1 MPLDTNFNVDPYYDD
16 FDEAKN
22 FHKILFRPAVA
33 VQARELTQLQ
43 TILQNQ
49 IERFGDNIFIE
60 GTVIQGCSISTDSA
74 YDYIK
79 LPDLRV
85 DGQTTVPSDYEGL
98 RVVSATASNLQ
109 AIVVNSTTG
118 LESQNPDLHTI
129 YIKYLNTG
137 TSGQKAFAA
146 AEELTFYSNTNPSN
160 TTTLS
165 TSLTVKVAP
174 AQINAVNTNPTGTGY
189 AFTIG
194 EGIIFQKGFFI
205 KVESPIT
212 AIISKY
218 SGAPNNVSV
227 GFSTLEAIVTESTD
241 ASLLDNASG
250 YTNVNAP
257 GANRLKL
264 TPTLTVANS
273 NALPS
278 NNFLSIADF
287 NNGNLVKLKQTTEY
301 NVINKEMARREYETN
316 GDFVVNPFK
325 LNSDVNPANSST
337 FNTLISSGLAY
348 VNGYRVQL
356 ENSYKYEVRKGTDTI
371 SLTGQNISASYG
383 NYIAVKEVAG
393 YFTLGSTVNL
403 YDTVTSALTNRAY
416 ASISPVGTVIG
427 TATVLSFSYA
437 SGTVDTPDAQYYLYL
452 SNIQMNSGKSFSST
466 KAFAATGN
474 TGVADA
480 VLTYNAT
487 LASNVATLVDPNFS
501 KTAFYTGKSYV
512 KTLTPGAIVNTSFI
526 FRKNDI
532 VNVNS
537 NGVSLA
543 ITLTGNQQF
552 YYGTGTLTSLQEQA
566 VIVIP
571 NSNVIVTNA
580 TGTVAIANVT
590 PNVVGT
596 STTFLTSFQEN
607 DYIRIANS
615 TVNEI
620 KQIKSIVNNTL
631 LITTNSVTNA
641 YASGTLAKAYPKNI
655 PINFA
660 DRNSTIDLA
669 NTTSMTFTLRN
680 ATNAVETLEAAAAN
694 VNIYYDV
701 KSITTAAIQK
711 TVNQNRTVCIDTAL
725 FLPFTAN
732 ITCNT
737 ATNVI
742 STTNTAVSSYV
753 SPGYNLY
760 LSGTNANTAL
770 IGTVSSVNATAMV
783 LVANATSNCFTFV
796 PLGGT
801 ITSNTASA
809 IVTSTNT
816 TVNTY
821 ISAGY
826 QIYLASNSL
835 FLGTVSST
843 NTSAITLTA
852 NATANL
858 TANAAN
864 FSSATNRITLS
875 ANSSIGPNGP
885 WYLGL
890 PDAYKLRSVYKVP
903 SGTAFSNSSTYD
915 TTSSFTLQTNQTD
928 TSYGISQLIRNPG
941 SGSAPV
947 YNGDKLTA
955 VFDVFTIPGGTGV
968 GFFSINSY
976 PIDDANTANTLAIQ
990 TQNIPTYTTSTGQTI
1005 SLRDYVDFRAYVSN
1019 TITLAATANLATA
1032 SANAAVINPLVS
1044 NTFTSNGYITPDQS
1058 FGYDLDYYV
1067 GRIDK
1072 VHLSPAGLV
1081 NIIEGQAAEAPQ
1093 APPSPST
1100 GMTIGSIIVPPYP
1113 TLVASQVTPQTNG
1126 QPTVTTSVNQTRRYT
1141 MKDINGLNKRI
1152 SKLEYYSSLS
1162 LLEQKTKNLVI
1173 KNEAG
1178 LDRYKNG
1185 IFVDNF
1191 ETTFGSNLKDSEY
1204 FASFDPA
1211 ETSIIP
1217 RFDQFR
1223 IDLQYNT
1230 NENANTV
1237 LHSHAKTNDV
1247 VTLAYTE
1254 VAHITQNTA
1263 TRYRNCTEGYYNW
1276 TGTAFT
1282 VPLYD
1287 AFVDTRIPPQP
1298 VIDPPPAPVPARP
1311 EPVVYLVSPPPQP
1324 EVAPEA
1330 PPAPRPKGRE
1340 PGFTD
1345 GPPAPAAANTVVY
1358 VNSPQPVIDP
1368 PQAVVFPRP
1377 QWGNLVWF
1385 VEHDSAFY
1393 IPGDFSTGCQIYSSD
1408 LGYYNA
1414 CVPVSQPVIGGSNNV
1429 VTTTITNTETTEARI
1444 RRKLDTIASIGS
1456 ATIITTT
1463 ANTITTTVVSPPV
1476 IPGSIYVPTGNTDV
1490 VLPYVPPTAAANT
1503 ARPPAVEP
1511 QIFTIYVDSGA
1522 FGGTGGTTVYTGT
1535 INFDPVTGNGMDTTM
1550 TGIMGGDV
1558 SEAPDAYG
1566 GILYEYPIQMG
1577 GEGREPFYLARYEYE
1592 P

>member
-74 YDYIK
+74 YDYVK

-109 AIVVNSTTG
+109 AIVINSTTG

-137 TSGQKAFAA
+137 TGDEKAFVA
-146 AEELTFYSNTNPSN
+146 AEQLTFYSNTNPSN

-174 AQINAVNTNPTGTGY
+174 AQINAVNTNPIGTGY

-212 AIISKY
+212 AVVSKY
-218 SGAPNNVSV
+218 SSAPNNVSV

-278 NNFLSIADF
+278 NNFLSIADW

-337 FNTLISSGLAY
+337 FNTLVSSGLAY

-356 ENSYKYEVRKGTDTI
+356 ENSSKYEVRKGTDTI

-383 NYIAVKEVAG
+383 NYISVKEVAG
-393 YFTLGSTVNL
+393 YFTIGSTVNL

-416 ASISPVGTVIG
+416 ASISPAGTVIG

-487 LASNVATLVDPNFS
+487 LASNVATLIDPNFS

-512 KTLTPGAIVNTSFI
+512 KTLAPGAIVNTSFI

-543 ITLTGNQQF
+543 VTLTGNQQF

-596 STTFLTSFQEN
+596 TTTFLTSFQEN

-669 NTTSMTFTLRN
+669 NTTSMTFTLRS
-680 ATNAVETLEAAAAN
+680 ATNTVETLEAAAAN

-701 KSITTAAIQK
+701 KSVTTAAIQK

-725 FLPFTAN
+725 FLPFAAN

-770 IGTVSSVNATAMV
+770 IGTVASVINSTAVM
-783 LVANATSNCFTFV
+783 LTANATSNCFTFV

-809 IVTSTNT
+809 IVTSTNSA
-816 TVNTY
+816 VNTY

-864 FSSATNRITLS
+864 FSSATNQITLS

-915 TTSSFTLQTNQTD
+915 TTSSFALQTNQTD
-928 TSYGISQLIRNPG
+928 TSYGTSQLIRNPG

-1019 TITLAATANLATA
+1019 TTTLAATANLATA

-1126 QPTVTTSVNQTRRYT
+1126 QPTVTTSVNQISRRYT

-1211 ETSIIP
+1211 ESSIIP
-1217 RFDQFR
+1217 RFNQFR

-1237 LHSHAKTNDV
+1237 LHSHTKTNDV

-1287 AFVDTRIPPQP
+1287 TFVDTRIPPQP
-1298 VIDPPPAPVPARP
+1298 PTDPSPAPVPARP
-1311 EPVVYLVSPPPQP
+1311 EPVTYPVSPPPQP
-1324 EVAPEA
+1324 EVAPA
-1330 PPAPRPKGRE
+1330 VPV
-1340 PGFTD
+1340 T
-1345 GPPAPAAANTVVY
+1345 Y
-1358 VNSPQPVIDP
+1358 VNSSQPAIDP

-1377 QWGNLVWF
+1377 QWGDQVWF
-1385 VEHDSAFY
+1385 VEYDGAIHL
-1393 IPGDFSTGCQIYSSD
+1393 PGDFSTGCQVYNSAK
-1408 LGYYNA
+1408 GYYNA
-1414 CVPVSQPVIGGSNNV
+1414 CDALPPELVSILVGSNNF
-1429 VTTTITNTETTEARI
+1429 TGTGDTLITFAPI
-1444 RRKLDTIASIGS
+1444 
-1456 ATIITTT
+1456 
-1463 ANTITTTVVSPPV
+1463 V
-1476 IPGSIYVPTGNTDV
+1476 PGSIYVKTGNNDV
-1490 VLPYVPPTAAANT
+1490 ILGLAASLALDT
-1503 ARPPAVEP
+1503 PKPSTTES
-1511 QIFTIYVDSGA
+1511 QLI
-1522 FGGTGGTTVYTGT
+1522 GTGPYDDDNGLTGAERVAD
-1535 INFDPVTGNGMDTTM
+1535 I
-1550 TGIMGGDV
+1550 V
-1558 SEAPDAYG
+1558 SRVAQLRARFEF
-1566 GILYEYPIQMG
+1566 
-1577 GEGREPFYLARYEYE
+1577 EP
-1592 P
+1592 

>member
-74 YDYIK
+74 YDYVK

-109 AIVVNSTTG
+109 AIVINSTTG

-137 TSGQKAFAA
+137 TGDEKAFAA
-146 AEELTFYSNTNPSN
+146 AEQLTFYSNTNPSN

-174 AQINAVNTNPTGTGY
+174 AQINAVNTNPIGTGY

-212 AIISKY
+212 SIISKY
-218 SGAPNNVSV
+218 SSAPNNLSV

-278 NNFLSIADF
+278 NNFLSIADW

-337 FNTLISSGLAY
+337 FNTLVSSGLAY
-348 VNGYRVQL
+348 LNGYRVQL
-356 ENSYKYEVRKGTDTI
+356 ENSSKYEVRKGIDTI
-371 SLTGQNISASYG
+371 SLTSQNISASYG

-393 YFTLGSTVNL
+393 YFTIGSTVNL

-480 VLTYNAT
+480 VLTYNTT

-543 ITLTGNQQF
+543 VTLTGNQQF

-590 PNVVGT
+590 TNVIGT
-596 STTFLTSFQEN
+596 TTTFLTSFQEN

-669 NTTSMTFTLRN
+669 NTTSMTFTLRS
-680 ATNAVETLEAAAAN
+680 ATNTVETLEAAAAN

-701 KSITTAAIQK
+701 KSVTTAAIQK

-725 FLPFTAN
+725 FLPFAAN

-809 IVTSTNT
+809 IVTSTNSA
-816 TVNTY
+816 VNTY

-864 FSSATNRITLS
+864 FSSATNQITLS

-915 TTSSFTLQTNQTD
+915 TTSSFALQTNQTD
-928 TSYGISQLIRNPG
+928 TSYGTSQLIRNPG

-1019 TITLAATANLATA
+1019 TTTLAATANLATA

-1093 APPSPST
+1093 TPPSPST

-1126 QPTVTTSVNQTRRYT
+1126 QPTVTTSVNQISRRYT

-1237 LHSHAKTNDV
+1237 LHSHTKTNDV

-1263 TRYRNCTEGYYNW
+1263 TRYRNCTEGQYNW

-1287 AFVDTRIPPQP
+1287 TFVDTRIPPQP
-1298 VIDPPPAPVPARP
+1298 AIDPPPAPVPARP
-1311 EPVVYLVSPPPQP
+1311 EPVTYPVSPPPQP
-1324 EVAPEA
+1324 EVAPA
-1330 PPAPRPKGRE
+1330 VPV
-1340 PGFTD
+1340 T
-1345 GPPAPAAANTVVY
+1345 Y
-1358 VNSPQPVIDP
+1358 VNSSQPAIDP

-1377 QWGNLVWF
+1377 QFGNQVWF
-1385 VEHDSAFY
+1385 VEYDSAVY
-1393 IPGDFSTGCQIYSSD
+1393 IPGDFSTGCQIYNSD

-1414 CVPVSQPVIGGSNNV
+1414 CEPGSQPVIGGSNNF
-1429 VTTTITNTETTEARI
+1429 TTTIVPNMETRI
-1444 RRKLDTIASIGS
+1444 QRTLDKIASIGR
-1456 ATIITTT
+1456 ATIINTT
-1463 ANTITTTVVSPPV
+1463 ANTITTTVVSPPAV
-1476 IPGSIYVPTGNTDV
+1476 SGSIYVPTGNTDV
-1490 VLPYVPPTAAANT
+1490 VLPAVAGPAAANT
-1503 ARPPAVEP
+1503 ARPPAVES
-1511 QIFTIYVDSGA
+1511 QLI
-1522 FGGTGGTTVYTGT
+1522 GTGPY
-1535 INFDPVTGNGMDTTM
+1535 DDDNGLTLAEKVAD
-1550 TGIMGGDV
+1550 IV
-1558 SEAPDAYG
+1558 SRVAQLRARFEF
-1566 GILYEYPIQMG
+1566 
-1577 GEGREPFYLARYEYE
+1577 EP
-1592 P
+1592 

>member
-74 YDYIK
+74 YDYVK

-109 AIVVNSTTG
+109 AIVINSTTG

-137 TSGQKAFAA
+137 TGDEKAFAA

-174 AQINAVNTNPTGTGY
+174 AQINAVNTNPIGTGY

-212 AIISKY
+212 AVISKY
-218 SGAPNNVSV
+218 SSAPNNVSV

-278 NNFLSIADF
+278 NNFLSIADW

-337 FNTLISSGLAY
+337 FNTLVSSGLAY

-356 ENSYKYEVRKGTDTI
+356 ENSSKYEVRKGTDTI

-393 YFTLGSTVNL
+393 YFTIGSTVNL

-452 SNIQMNSGKSFSST
+452 SNIQMNSGKAFSST

-480 VLTYNAT
+480 VLTYNTT

-543 ITLTGNQQF
+543 VTLTGNQQF

-596 STTFLTSFQEN
+596 TTTFLTSFQEN

-615 TVNEI
+615 SVNEI

-669 NTTSMTFTLRN
+669 NTTSMTFTLRS

-701 KSITTAAIQK
+701 KSVTTAAIQK

-725 FLPFTAN
+725 FLPFAAN

-742 STTNTAVSSYV
+742 GVNTSIVVSSYV

-809 IVTSTNT
+809 IVTSTNSA
-816 TVNTY
+816 VNTY

-826 QIYLASNSL
+826 KIYLASNSL

-864 FSSATNRITLS
+864 FSSATNQITLS

-915 TTSSFTLQTNQTD
+915 TTSSFAIQTNQTD

-1019 TITLAATANLATA
+1019 TTTLAATANLATA

-1211 ETSIIP
+1211 ESSIIP

-1298 VIDPPPAPVPARP
+1298 VINPPPAPVPARP
-1311 EPVVYLVSPPPQP
+1311 EPVTYPVSQPPQP
-1324 EVAPEA
+1324 EVAPA
-1330 PPAPRPKGRE
+1330 VPVTYGNSSQPA
-1340 PGFTD
+1340 
-1345 GPPAPAAANTVVY
+1345 
-1358 VNSPQPVIDP
+1358 IDP

-1377 QWGNLVWF
+1377 QAGNCVWF
-1385 VEHDSAFY
+1385 VEYDSAVY
-1393 IPGDFSTGCQIYSSD
+1393 IPGDFSSGCQVYNSD

-1414 CVPVSQPVIGGSNNV
+1414 CEPVATTIGPALELSNN
-1429 VTTTITNTETTEARI
+1429 A
-1444 RRKLDTIASIGS
+1444 
-1456 ATIITTT
+1456 
-1463 ANTITTTVVSPPV
+1463 TITTVTNPTTGITSNTIVVSTPAV
-1476 IPGSIYVPTGNTDV
+1476 SGSIYVPTGNTDV
-1490 VLPYVPPTAAANT
+1490 VLPAVPGPAAAT
-1503 ARPPAVEP
+1503 TPSPPAVEP
-1511 QIFTIYVDSGA
+1511 QNFTFTVGGLDIMGTS
-1522 FGGTGGTTVYTGT
+1522 GGTAQYTGT
-1535 INFDPVTGNGMDTTM
+1535 INWDGI
-1550 TGIMGGDV
+1550 TGIDTGITGIIGGDI
-1558 SEAPDAYG
+1558 SDAPDAYG
-1566 GILYEYPIQMG
+1566 GILFDYPIQMQGAG
-1577 GEGREPFYLARYEYE
+1577 GSNYWAATRYEAE
-1592 P
+1592 E

>member
-74 YDYIK
+74 YDYVK

-109 AIVVNSTTG
+109 AIVINSTTG

-137 TSGQKAFAA
+137 TGDEKAFAA

-174 AQINAVNTNPTGTGY
+174 AQINAVNTNPIGTGY

-212 AIISKY
+212 SVISKY
-218 SGAPNNVSV
+218 SSAPNNLSV
-227 GFSTLEAIVTESTD
+227 GFSTLETIVTESTD

-337 FNTLISSGLAY
+337 FNTLVSSGLAY

-356 ENSYKYEVRKGTDTI
+356 ENSSKYEVRKGIDTI

-393 YFTLGSTVNL
+393 YFTIGSTVNL

-437 SGTVDTPDAQYYLYL
+437 SGIVDTPDAQYYLYL
-452 SNIQMNSGKSFSST
+452 SNIQMNSGKAFSST

-480 VLTYNAT
+480 VLTYNTA
-487 LASNVATLVDPNFS
+487 LASNVATLIDPNFS

-526 FRKNDI
+526 FRKND
-532 VNVNS
+532 VVSVNS
-537 NGVSLA
+537 NGVSSA
-543 ITLTGNQQF
+543 VTLTGNQQF

-580 TGTVAIANVT
+580 TGTVAIANTT

-669 NTTSMTFTLRN
+669 SANSMTFTLRS
-680 ATNAVETLEAAAAN
+680 ATNTVETLEAGAAN

-701 KSITTAAIQK
+701 KSVTTAAIQK

-725 FLPFTAN
+725 FLPFAAN

-737 ATNVI
+737 VNTI
-742 STTNTAVSSYV
+742 ITTTNTAVSSYV
-753 SPGYNLY
+753 SPGYNIY

-770 IGTVSSVNATAMV
+770 LGTVASVNSTAMV
-783 LVANATSNCFTFV
+783 LTANATSNCFTFV

-809 IVTSTNT
+809 IITSTNT
-816 TVNTY
+816 TVNTYISAGYEIYLTSNSLFLGTVSSTNTTTITLIANATANLTANAISYSSTIVNTY

-864 FSSATNRITLS
+864 FSSATNQITLS

-915 TTSSFTLQTNQTD
+915 TTSSFAIQTNQTD
-928 TSYGISQLIRNPG
+928 TSYGTSQLIRNPG

-990 TQNIPTYTTSTGQTI
+990 TQNIPTYTTSTGHII

-1019 TITLAATANLATA
+1019 TTTLAATANLTTA
-1032 SANAAVINPLVS
+1032 SADAAVINPLVS

-1081 NIIEGQAAEAPQ
+1081 NIIEGQAAEAPLP
-1093 APPSPST
+1093 PPSPST

-1126 QPTVTTSVNQTRRYT
+1126 QPTVITSVNQTRRYT
-1141 MKDINGLNKRI
+1141 MKDINGLNNRI

-1211 ETSIIP
+1211 ESSIIP

-1254 VAHITQNTA
+1254 VAHITHNTA
-1263 TRYRNCTEGYYNW
+1263 TRYRNCTEGQYNW

-1287 AFVDTRIPPQP
+1287 TFVDTRIPPQP
-1298 VIDPPPAPVPARP
+1298 AIDPPPAPVPARP
-1311 EPVVYLVSPPPQP
+1311 EPVTYPVSPPP
-1324 EVAPEA
+1324 
-1330 PPAPRPKGRE
+1330 
-1340 PGFTD
+1340 
-1345 GPPAPAAANTVVY
+1345 GPVVY
-1358 VNSPQPVIDP
+1358 VNSPQPVVEP
-1368 PQAVVFPRP
+1368 PQLIIFPRP
-1377 QWGNLVWF
+1377 QSGSMVWF
-1385 VEHDSAFY
+1385 VEYDSAVFL
-1393 IPGDFSTGCQIYSSD
+1393 PGDFSTGCQVYNSAQ
-1408 LGYYNA
+1408 GYYNA
-1414 CVPVSQPVIGGSNNV
+1414 CDALPTELAAMIGGSNNF
-1429 VTTTITNTETTEARI
+1429 TGTGDTLITFAPI
-1444 RRKLDTIASIGS
+1444 
-1456 ATIITTT
+1456 
-1463 ANTITTTVVSPPV
+1463 V
-1476 IPGSIYVPTGNTDV
+1476 PGSIYVKTGNTDV
-1490 VLPYVPPTAAANT
+1490 ILGLAPSIARDTPKPSTTEIQMIANARYGGDVEAATADFADAYNGILPTIMNYPTAADRIAGKLT
-1503 ARPPAVEP
+1503 
-1511 QIFTIYVDSGA
+1511 
-1522 FGGTGGTTVYTGT
+1522 
-1535 INFDPVTGNGMDTTM
+1535 
-1550 TGIMGGDV
+1550 
-1558 SEAPDAYG
+1558 
-1566 GILYEYPIQMG
+1566 
-1577 GEGREPFYLARYEYE
+1577 RYIG

>member
-74 YDYIK
+74 YDYVK

-109 AIVVNSTTG
+109 AIVINSTTG

-137 TSGQKAFAA
+137 TGDEKAFAA

-174 AQINAVNTNPTGTGY
+174 AQINAVNTNPIGTGY

-212 AIISKY
+212 SIISKY
-218 SGAPNNVSV
+218 SSAPNNLSV

-278 NNFLSIADF
+278 NNFLSIADW

-337 FNTLISSGLAY
+337 FNTLVSSGLAY

-356 ENSYKYEVRKGTDTI
+356 ENSSKYEVRKGTDTI

-393 YFTLGSTVNL
+393 YFTIGSTVNL

-452 SNIQMNSGKSFSST
+452 SNIQMNSGKAFSST

-480 VLTYNAT
+480 VLTYNTT

-543 ITLTGNQQF
+543 VTLTGNQQF

-596 STTFLTSFQEN
+596 TTTFLTSFQEN

-615 TVNEI
+615 SVNEI

-641 YASGTLAKAYPKNI
+641 YASSTLAKAYPKNI

-669 NTTSMTFTLRN
+669 NTTSMTFTLRS

-701 KSITTAAIQK
+701 KSVTTAAIQK

-725 FLPFTAN
+725 FLPFAAN

-742 STTNTAVSSYV
+742 GVNTSIVVSSYV

-809 IVTSTNT
+809 IVTSTNSA
-816 TVNTY
+816 VNTY

-864 FSSATNRITLS
+864 FSSATNQITLS

-915 TTSSFTLQTNQTD
+915 TTSSFAIQTNQTD

-1298 VIDPPPAPVPARP
+1298 VINPPPAPVPARP
-1311 EPVVYLVSPPPQP
+1311 EPVSAGVVYINGPGPDNGISRAEISPP
-1324 EVAPEA
+1324 AI
-1330 PPAPRPKGRE
+1330 
-1340 PGFTD
+1340 T
-1345 GPPAPAAANTVVY
+1345 
-1358 VNSPQPVIDP
+1358 
-1368 PQAVVFPRP
+1368 FPRP
-1377 QWGNLVWF
+1377 QSGREVWF
-1385 VEHDSAFY
+1385 TEHDTAVI
-1393 IPGDFSTGCQIYSSD
+1393 IPGDFSSGCQVYNSD

-1414 CVPVSQPVIGGSNNV
+1414 CEPVSQPVIGGSNNF
-1429 VTTTITNTETTEARI
+1429 TNTTITNTSNTIQSA
-1444 RRKLDTIASIGS
+1444 LDTIASIGS
-1456 ATIITTT
+1456 ATIIITTP
-1463 ANTITTTVVSPPV
+1463 NTITTTVVSPPAV
-1476 IPGSIYVPTGNTDV
+1476 PASIYVPTGNTDV
-1490 VLPYVPPTAAANT
+1490 VLPAVPAPAAAT
-1503 ARPPAVEP
+1503 TPPPPAVEP
-1511 QIFTIYVDSGA
+1511 QIFTFTVGGFDIMGTSGGSA
-1522 FGGTGGTTVYTGT
+1522 QYTGT
-1535 INFDPVTGNGMDTTM
+1535 INWDGITGIDTGVTG
-1550 TGIMGGDV
+1550 IIGGDI
-1558 SEAPDAYG
+1558 SDAPDAYG
-1566 GILYEYPIQMG
+1566 GILFDYPSQMSG
-1577 GEGREPFYLARYEYE
+1577 GGSNYWAATRYEAE
-1592 P
+1592 E

>member
-1 MPLDTNFNVDPYYDD
+1 MPLNTNFNVDPYYDD

-49 IERFGDNIFIE
+49 IERFGDNIFVE
-60 GTVIQGCSISTDSA
+60 GTIIQGCSISTDSA
-74 YDYIK
+74 YDYVK

-98 RVVSATASNLQ
+98 RIVSATTSNLQ
-109 AIVVNSTTG
+109 AIVINSTTG

-137 TSGQKAFAA
+137 TGGEKAFAA
-146 AEELTFYSNTNPSN
+146 EEQLTFYSNTNPSN

-174 AQINAVNTNPTGTGY
+174 AQINSVNTNPIGTGY

-212 AIISKY
+212 AVISKY
-218 SGAPNNVSV
+218 SSAPNNVSV
-227 GFSTLEAIVTESTD
+227 GFSTLESIVTESTD

-278 NNFLSIADF
+278 NNFLSIADW

-316 GDFVVNPFK
+316 GNFVVNPFK
-325 LNSDVNPANSST
+325 LNSDINPANSSI
-337 FNTLISSGLAY
+337 FNTLVSSGLAY

-356 ENSYKYEVRKGTDTI
+356 ENSSKYEVRKGTDTI

-393 YFTLGSTVNL
+393 YFTIGSTVNL

-416 ASISPVGTVIG
+416 NSISPVGTVIG

-437 SGTVDTPDAQYYLYL
+437 SGTVNTPDAQYYLYL
-452 SNIQMNSGKSFSST
+452 SNIQMNSGKSFSSA

-487 LASNVATLVDPNFS
+487 LDSNVAMLVDPNFS

-512 KTLTPGAIVNTSFI
+512 KTLAPGATVNTSFI
-526 FRKNDI
+526 FRKNAL

-543 ITLTGNQQF
+543 VTLTGNQQF

-580 TGTVAIANVT
+580 TGTIAIANVT

-615 TVNEI
+615 TTNEI

-669 NTTSMTFTLRN
+669 NTTSMTFTLRSV
-680 ATNAVETLEAAAAN
+680 TNAVETLEAAAAN

-701 KSITTAAIQK
+701 KSVTTAAIQK

-809 IVTSTNT
+809 IITSTNSA
-816 TVNTY
+816 VNTY

-843 NTSAITLTA
+843 NTTTITLTA

-858 TANAAN
+858 TANTIN
-864 FSSATNRITLS
+864 FSSATNQITMS

-890 PDAYKLRSVYKVP
+890 PDVYKLRSVYKVP

-915 TTSSFTLQTNQTD
+915 ATSSFAIQTNQTD
-928 TSYGISQLIRNPG
+928 TSYGISQLIRKPG
-941 SGSAPV
+941 AGSIPV

-955 VFDVFTIPGGTGV
+955 VFDVFTIPSGTGV

-990 TQNIPTYTTSTGQTI
+990 TQNIPSYTTSTGQSI
-1005 SLRDYVDFRAYVSN
+1005 NLRDYIDFRAYVSN
-1019 TITLAATANLATA
+1019 TTTLAATANLATA

-1072 VHLSPAGLV
+1072 VHLSPTGLV
-1081 NIIEGQAAEAPQ
+1081 NIIEGHASEAPQ

-1100 GMTIGSIIVPPYP
+1100 GMDIGSIIVPPYP

-1126 QPTVTTSVNQTRRYT
+1126 QPTVITSVNQTRRYT
-1141 MKDINGLNKRI
+1141 MKDINSLNKRI

-1173 KNEAG
+1173 KNSVG
-1178 LDRYKNG
+1178 QDRFKNG

-1204 FASFDPA
+1204 FASFNPA
-1211 ETSIIP
+1211 ESSIIP

-1237 LHSHAKTNDV
+1237 LHSHTKTNDV
-1247 VTLAYTE
+1247 VTLAYAE
-1254 VAHITQNTA
+1254 VPYLTQNTA

-1287 AFVDTRIPPQP
+1287 TFADTRIPPQP
-1298 VIDPPPAPVPARP
+1298 TISPPQPSVPARP
-1311 EPVVYLVSPPPQP
+1311 EPQNAGGQAYI
-1324 EVAPEA
+1324 A
-1330 PPAPRPKGRE
+1330 PPAI
-1340 PGFTD
+1340 T
-1345 GPPAPAAANTVVY
+1345 
-1358 VNSPQPVIDP
+1358 
-1368 PQAVVFPRP
+1368 FPRA
-1377 QWGNLVWF
+1377 QLGNWVWF
-1385 VEHDSAFY
+1385 AEYDSAVY
-1393 IPGDFSTGCQIYSSD
+1393 ISGDFSTGCQIYNSQ

-1414 CVPVSQPVIGGSNNV
+1414 CDPITTITGPVIGGSNTGISTPGNNV
-1429 VTTTITNTETTEARI
+1429 IY
-1444 RRKLDTIASIGS
+1444 
-1456 ATIITTT
+1456 
-1463 ANTITTTVVSPPV
+1463 SP
-1476 IPGSIYVPTGNTDV
+1476 SGNTDPIIPPM
-1490 VLPYVPPTAAANT
+1490 VLTSAANT
-1503 ARPPAVEP
+1503 ARPPPVET
-1511 QIFTIYVDSGA
+1511 QIFTVNIGDFNNMS
-1522 FGGTGGTTVYTGT
+1522 TGNFSVYTSPN
-1535 INFDPVTGNGMDTTM
+1535 IDISVTG
-1550 TGIMGGDV
+1550 IIGGDI

-1566 GILYEYPIQMG
+1566 STLYEYPINTG
-1577 GEGREPFYLARYEYE
+1577 GGGPGGSDAQLGGIVNYS
-1592 P
+1592 

>member
-74 YDYIK
+74 YDYVK

-109 AIVVNSTTG
+109 AIVINSTTG

-137 TSGQKAFAA
+137 TGDEKAFAA
-146 AEELTFYSNTNPSN
+146 AEQLTFYSNTNPSN

-174 AQINAVNTNPTGTGY
+174 AQINAVNTNPIGTGY

-212 AIISKY
+212 SIISKY
-218 SGAPNNVSV
+218 SSAPNNVSV
-227 GFSTLEAIVTESTD
+227 GFSTLETIVTESTD

-278 NNFLSIADF
+278 NNFLSIADW

-337 FNTLISSGLAY
+337 FNTLVSSGLAY
-348 VNGYRVQL
+348 LNGYRVQL
-356 ENSYKYEVRKGTDTI
+356 ENSSKYEVRKGIDTI
-371 SLTGQNISASYG
+371 SLTSQNISASYG

-393 YFTLGSTVNL
+393 YFTIGSTVNL

-452 SNIQMNSGKSFSST
+452 SNIQMNSGKAFSST

-480 VLTYNAT
+480 VLTYNTT

-526 FRKNDI
+526 FRKNAI

-543 ITLTGNQQF
+543 VTLTGNQQF

-590 PNVVGT
+590 TNVIGT
-596 STTFLTSFQEN
+596 TTTFLTSFQEN

-669 NTTSMTFTLRN
+669 NTTSMTFTLRS
-680 ATNAVETLEAAAAN
+680 ATNTVETLEAAAAN

-701 KSITTAAIQK
+701 KSVTTAAIQK

-725 FLPFTAN
+725 FLPFAAN

-770 IGTVSSVNATAMV
+770 LGTVASVINSTAVM
-783 LVANATSNCFTFV
+783 LTANATSNCFTFV

-809 IVTSTNT
+809 IVTSTNSA
-816 TVNTY
+816 VNTY

-864 FSSATNRITLS
+864 FSSATNQITLS

-915 TTSSFTLQTNQTD
+915 TTSSFALQTNQTD
-928 TSYGISQLIRNPG
+928 TSYGTSQLIRNPG

-1093 APPSPST
+1093 TPPSPST

-1126 QPTVTTSVNQTRRYT
+1126 QPTVTTSVNQISRRYT

-1237 LHSHAKTNDV
+1237 LHSHTKTNDV

-1298 VIDPPPAPVPARP
+1298 AIDPPPAPVPARP
-1311 EPVVYLVSPPPQP
+1311 EPVTYPVSPPPQP
-1324 EVAPEA
+1324 EVAPA
-1330 PPAPRPKGRE
+1330 VPV
-1340 PGFTD
+1340 T
-1345 GPPAPAAANTVVY
+1345 Y
-1358 VNSPQPVIDP
+1358 VNSSQPAIDP

-1377 QWGNLVWF
+1377 QFGNQVWF
-1385 VEHDSAFY
+1385 VEYDSAVY
-1393 IPGDFSTGCQIYSSD
+1393 IPGDFSTGCQIYNSD

-1414 CVPVSQPVIGGSNNV
+1414 CEPGSQPVIGGSNNF
-1429 VTTTITNTETTEARI
+1429 TTTIVPNMETRI
-1444 RRKLDTIASIGS
+1444 QRTLDKIASIGR
-1456 ATIITTT
+1456 ATIINTT
-1463 ANTITTTVVSPPV
+1463 ANTITTTVVSPPAV
-1476 IPGSIYVPTGNTDV
+1476 SGSIYVPTGNTDV
-1490 VLPYVPPTAAANT
+1490 VLPAVAGPAAAT
-1503 ARPPAVEP
+1503 TPSPPAVES
-1511 QIFTIYVDSGA
+1511 QLI
-1522 FGGTGGTTVYTGT
+1522 GTGPY
-1535 INFDPVTGNGMDTTM
+1535 DDDNGLTLAEKVAD
-1550 TGIMGGDV
+1550 IV
-1558 SEAPDAYG
+1558 SRVAQLRARFEF
-1566 GILYEYPIQMG
+1566 
-1577 GEGREPFYLARYEYE
+1577 EP
-1592 P
+1592 

>member
-22 FHKILFRPAVA
+22 FHRILFRPAVA

-49 IERFGDNIFIE
+49 IERFGDNIFVE
-60 GTVIQGCSISTDSA
+60 GTVIQGCSISTDSS
-74 YDYIK
+74 YNYIK

-85 DGQTTVPSDYEGL
+85 DGQTTVPSDYVGL
-98 RVVSATASNLQ
+98 RAVSATTSNLQ
-109 AIVVNSTTG
+109 AIVVNSVTG
-118 LESQNPDLHTI
+118 LESQNPNLHTI
-129 YIKYLNTG
+129 YLKYLNTG
-137 TSGQKAFAA
+137 TSGQKTFAA
-146 AEELTFYSNTNPSN
+146 DEQLVFYSNTNPSN

-174 AQINAVNTNPTGTGY
+174 TQINAVNINPVGTGY
-189 AFTIG
+189 SFTVG

-205 KVESPIT
+205 KVQSPIT

-218 SGAPNNVSV
+218 SSAPNNLSV
-227 GFSTLEAIVTESTD
+227 GFTTLEAVVTEYTD
-241 ASLLDNASG
+241 SSLLDNASG

-278 NNFLSIADF
+278 NNFLSIADW
-287 NNGNLVKLKQTTEY
+287 NNGNLVRLNQATQY
-301 NVINKEMARREYETN
+301 NVINKEMARREYETS
-316 GDFVVNPFK
+316 GDFVVNQFN
-325 LNSDVNPANSST
+325 LNSDFNPANSST
-337 FNTLISSGLAY
+337 FNALVSSGLAY
-348 VNGYRVQL
+348 VNGYRVSL
-356 ENSYKYEVRKGTDTI
+356 ENSSKYEVRKGTDTI

-383 NYIAVKEVAG
+383 NYIVVKEVAG
-393 YFTLGSTVNL
+393 YFTIGSTVTL
-403 YDTVTSALTNRAY
+403 YDAVTSALSNRTY
-416 ASISPVGTVIG
+416 ASISPLGNAIG

-437 SGTVDTPDAQYYLYL
+437 DGTVDTPAAEYYLYL
-452 SNIQMNSGKSFSST
+452 TNIQMNSGKSFSST
-466 KAFAATGN
+466 RAFAATGN

-480 VLTYNAT
+480 ILTYSTT
-487 LASNVATLVDPNFS
+487 LSSNVAALIDPNFS
-501 KTAFYTGKSYV
+501 KTTFYTGKSYV
-512 KTLTPGAIVNTSFI
+512 KTLTPGATVNTSFV
-526 FRKNDI
+526 FRKNGL

-543 ITLTGNQQF
+543 VTLSGNQQF

-571 NSNVIVTNA
+571 SSNVIVTNA
-580 TGTVAIANVT
+580 TGTIAIANVS
-590 PNVVGT
+590 PNVTGT

-615 TVNEI
+615 TVTEI

-669 NTTSMTFTLRN
+669 NTTSMTFTLRSAAN
-680 ATNAVETLEAAAAN
+680 TVETLESAAAN

-701 KSITTAAIQK
+701 KSVTTAAIQK

-732 ITCNT
+732 VTCNT

-742 STTNTAVSSYV
+742 TTTNTAVSSYV
-753 SPGYNLY
+753 SPGYNIY

-770 IGTVSSVNATAMV
+770 LGTVASVNSTAMV
-783 LVANATSNCFTFV
+783 LTANATSNCFTFV
-796 PLGGT
+796 SLGGT

-816 TVNTY
+816 AVNTY

-843 NTSAITLTA
+843 NATTITLTA

-858 TANAAN
+858 TTNTAN
-864 FSSATNRITLS
+864 FSSAINQITLS
-875 ANSSIGPNGP
+875 ANGSVGQNGP

-890 PDAYKLRSVYKVP
+890 PDVYKLRSVYRVP
-903 SGTAFSNSSTYD
+903 SGNAFSNSSTND
-915 TTSSFTLQTNQTD
+915 ITSSFALQTNQTD
-928 TSYGISQLIRNPG
+928 TTYGISQLIRNPG
-941 SGSAPV
+941 SGSIQLF
-947 YNGDKLTA
+947 NGDKLTV
-955 VFDVFTIPGGTGV
+955 VFDVFTIPGGSGV
-968 GFFSINSY
+968 GFFSVDSY
-976 PIDDANTANTLAIQ
+976 PIDDANTANTAAIQ
-990 TQNIPTYTTSTGQTI
+990 TQNIPTYTTSTGQVI
-1005 SLRDYVDFRAYVSN
+1005 PLRDSIDFRAYVSN
-1019 TITLAATANLATA
+1019 TISLAATANLATA

-1058 FGYDLDYYV
+1058 FGYDMDYYV

-1072 VHLSPAGLV
+1072 VHLSPAGTV
-1081 NIIEGQAAEAPQ
+1081 DIIEGHASESPQ
-1093 APPSPST
+1093 APTSPST
-1100 GMTIGSIIVPPYP
+1100 GMTIGSIAVPPYP

-1173 KNEAG
+1173 KNDTTG
-1178 LDRYKNG
+1178 QDRFKNG

-1191 ETTFGSNLKDSEY
+1191 ESTFGSNLKDPEY
-1204 FASFDPA
+1204 FTSFDSA
-1211 ETSIIP
+1211 ESSIIP

-1230 NENANTV
+1230 DENANTV
-1237 LHSHAKTNDV
+1237 VHSHTKTNDV
-1247 VTLAYTE
+1247 VTLAYTG
-1254 VAHITQNTA
+1254 VPYLTQNTA

-1287 AFVDTRIPPQP
+1287 VFVDTRIPPQP
-1298 VIDPPPAPVPARP
+1298 AGAPASSAGAPSQPPVPPPSQPPVP
-1311 EPVVYLVSPPPQP
+1311 PPP
-1324 EVAPEA
+1324 V
-1330 PPAPRPKGRE
+1330 K
-1340 PGFTD
+1340 TSD
-1345 GPPAPAAANTVVY
+1345 NTTPSV
-1358 VNSPQPVIDP
+1358 PPVIVIAP
-1368 PQAVVFPRP
+1368 SAPTFPRP
-1377 QWGNLVWF
+1377 QSGNFVWISELNIAVTTPGDFVNGNLVYNS
-1385 VEHDSAFY
+1385 E
-1393 IPGDFSTGCQIYSSD
+1393 
-1408 LGYYNA
+1408 LGYYE
-1414 CVPVSQPVIGGSNNV
+1414 VPGNYFGY
-1429 VTTTITNTETTEARI
+1429 T
-1444 RRKLDTIASIGS
+1444 SI
-1456 ATIITTT
+1456 
-1463 ANTITTTVVSPPV
+1463 VVSRNGDEQNVIYKLQDQYNLYITDPV
-1476 IPGSIYVPTGNTDV
+1476 IPPM
-1490 VLPYVPPTAAANT
+1490 
-1503 ARPPAVEP
+1503 
-1511 QIFTIYVDSGA
+1511 
-1522 FGGTGGTTVYTGT
+1522 
-1535 INFDPVTGNGMDTTM
+1535 PVTIDLPPPPPVEVTIIIDTNVDTNI
-1550 TGIMGGDV
+1550 TNVDTNNNTFNIND
-1558 SEAPDAYG
+1558 SQQWYDNYN
-1566 GILYEYPIQMG
+1566 YD
-1577 GEGREPFYLARYEYE
+1577 
-1592 P
+1592 

>member
-22 FHKILFRPAVA
+22 FHRILFRPAVA

-49 IERFGDNIFIE
+49 IERFGDNIFVE
-60 GTVIQGCSISTDSA
+60 GTVIQGCSISTDSS
-74 YDYIK
+74 YNYIK

-85 DGQTTVPSDYEGL
+85 DGQTTVPSDYVGL
-98 RVVSATASNLQ
+98 RAVSATTSNLQ
-109 AIVVNSTTG
+109 AIVVNSVTG
-118 LESQNPDLHTI
+118 LESQNPNLHTI
-129 YIKYLNTG
+129 YLKYLNTG
-137 TSGQKAFAA
+137 TSGQKTFAA
-146 AEELTFYSNTNPSN
+146 DEQLVFYSNTNPSN

-174 AQINAVNTNPTGTGY
+174 TQINAVNINPVGTGY
-189 AFTIG
+189 SFTVG

-205 KVESPIT
+205 KVQSPIT

-218 SGAPNNVSV
+218 SSAPNNLSV
-227 GFSTLEAIVTESTD
+227 GFTTLEAVVTEYTD
-241 ASLLDNASG
+241 SSLLDNASG

-278 NNFLSIADF
+278 NNFLSIADW
-287 NNGNLVKLKQTTEY
+287 NNGNLVRLNQATQY
-301 NVINKEMARREYETN
+301 NVINKEMARREYETS
-316 GDFVVNPFK
+316 GDFVVNQFN
-325 LNSDVNPANSST
+325 LNSDFNPANSST
-337 FNTLISSGLAY
+337 FNALVSSGLAY
-348 VNGYRVQL
+348 VNGYRVGL
-356 ENSYKYEVRKGTDTI
+356 ENSSKYEVRKGTDTI
-371 SLTGQNISASYG
+371 SLTGQNVSASYG
-383 NYIAVKEVAG
+383 NYIVVKEVAG
-393 YFTLGSTVNL
+393 YFTIGSTVTL
-403 YDTVTSALTNRAY
+403 YDAVTSALSNRTY
-416 ASISPVGTVIG
+416 ASISPLGNAIG

-437 SGTVDTPDAQYYLYL
+437 DGTVDTPAAEYYLYL
-452 SNIQMNSGKSFSST
+452 TNIQMNSGKSFSST
-466 KAFAATGN
+466 RAFAATGN

-480 VLTYNAT
+480 ILTYSTT
-487 LASNVATLVDPNFS
+487 LSSNVAALIDPNFS
-501 KTAFYTGKSYV
+501 KTTFYTGKSYV
-512 KTLTPGAIVNTSFI
+512 KTLTPGATVNTSFV
-526 FRKNDI
+526 FRKNGL

-543 ITLTGNQQF
+543 VTLSGNQQF

-571 NSNVIVTNA
+571 SSNVIVTNA
-580 TGTVAIANVT
+580 TGTIAIANVS
-590 PNVVGT
+590 PNVTGT

-615 TVNEI
+615 TVTEI

-669 NTTSMTFTLRN
+669 NTTSMTFTLRSAAN
-680 ATNAVETLEAAAAN
+680 TVETLESAAAN

-701 KSITTAAIQK
+701 KSVTTAAIQK

-732 ITCNT
+732 VTCNT

-742 STTNTAVSSYV
+742 TTTNTAVSSYV
-753 SPGYNLY
+753 SPGYNIY

-770 IGTVSSVNATAMV
+770 LGTVASVNSTAMV
-783 LVANATSNCFTFV
+783 LTANATSNCFTFV
-796 PLGGT
+796 SLGGT

-816 TVNTY
+816 AVNTY

-843 NTSAITLTA
+843 NATTITLTA

-858 TANAAN
+858 TTNTAN
-864 FSSATNRITLS
+864 FSSAINQITLS
-875 ANSSIGPNGP
+875 ANGSVGQNGP

-890 PDAYKLRSVYKVP
+890 PDVYKLRSVYRVP
-903 SGTAFSNSSTYD
+903 SGNAFSNSSTND
-915 TTSSFTLQTNQTD
+915 ITSSFALQTNQTD
-928 TSYGISQLIRNPG
+928 TTYGISQLIRNPG
-941 SGSAPV
+941 SGSIQLF
-947 YNGDKLTA
+947 NGDKLTV
-955 VFDVFTIPGGTGV
+955 VFDVFTIPGGSGV
-968 GFFSINSY
+968 GFFSVDSY
-976 PIDDANTANTLAIQ
+976 PIDDANTANTAAIQ
-990 TQNIPTYTTSTGQTI
+990 TQNIPTYTTSTGQVI
-1005 SLRDYVDFRAYVSN
+1005 PLRDSIDFRAYVSN
-1019 TITLAATANLATA
+1019 TISLAATANLATA

-1058 FGYDLDYYV
+1058 FGYDMDYYV

-1072 VHLSPAGLV
+1072 VHLSPAGTV
-1081 NIIEGQAAEAPQ
+1081 DIIEGHASESPQ
-1093 APPSPST
+1093 APTSPST
-1100 GMTIGSIIVPPYP
+1100 GMTIGSIAVPPYP

-1173 KNEAG
+1173 KNDTTG
-1178 LDRYKNG
+1178 QDRFKNG

-1191 ETTFGSNLKDSEY
+1191 ESTFGSNLKDPEY
-1204 FASFDPA
+1204 FTSFDSA
-1211 ETSIIP
+1211 ESSIIP

-1230 NENANTV
+1230 DENANTV
-1237 LHSHAKTNDV
+1237 VHSHTKTNDV
-1247 VTLAYTE
+1247 VTLAYTG
-1254 VAHITQNTA
+1254 VPYLTQNTA

-1287 AFVDTRIPPQP
+1287 VFVDTRIPPQP
-1298 VIDPPPAPVPARP
+1298 AGAPASSAGAPSQPPVPPPSQPPVP
-1311 EPVVYLVSPPPQP
+1311 PPP
-1324 EVAPEA
+1324 V
-1330 PPAPRPKGRE
+1330 K
-1340 PGFTD
+1340 TSD
-1345 GPPAPAAANTVVY
+1345 NTTPSV
-1358 VNSPQPVIDP
+1358 PPVIVIAP
-1368 PQAVVFPRP
+1368 SAPTFPRP
-1377 QWGNLVWF
+1377 QSGNFVWISELNIAVTTPGDFVNGNLVYNS
-1385 VEHDSAFY
+1385 E
-1393 IPGDFSTGCQIYSSD
+1393 
-1408 LGYYNA
+1408 LGYYE
-1414 CVPVSQPVIGGSNNV
+1414 VPGNYFGY
-1429 VTTTITNTETTEARI
+1429 T
-1444 RRKLDTIASIGS
+1444 SI
-1456 ATIITTT
+1456 
-1463 ANTITTTVVSPPV
+1463 VVSRNGDEQNVIYKLQDQYNLYITDPV
-1476 IPGSIYVPTGNTDV
+1476 IPPM
-1490 VLPYVPPTAAANT
+1490 
-1503 ARPPAVEP
+1503 
-1511 QIFTIYVDSGA
+1511 
-1522 FGGTGGTTVYTGT
+1522 
-1535 INFDPVTGNGMDTTM
+1535 PVTIDLPPPPPVEVTIIIDTNVDTNI
-1550 TGIMGGDV
+1550 TNVDTNNNTFNIND
-1558 SEAPDAYG
+1558 SQQWYDNYN
-1566 GILYEYPIQMG
+1566 YD
-1577 GEGREPFYLARYEYE
+1577 
-1592 P
+1592 

>member
-49 IERFGDNIFIE
+49 IERFGDNVFIE

-74 YDYIK
+74 YDYVK

-109 AIVVNSTTG
+109 AIVINSTTG

-174 AQINAVNTNPTGTGY
+174 AQINAVNTNPIGTGY

-212 AIISKY
+212 SVISKY
-218 SGAPNNVSV
+218 SSAPNNLSV

-337 FNTLISSGLAY
+337 FNTLVSSGLAY

-356 ENSYKYEVRKGTDTI
+356 ENSSKYEVRKGIDTI

-393 YFTLGSTVNL
+393 YFTIGSTVNL

-416 ASISPVGTVIG
+416 ASISPAGTVIG

-480 VLTYNAT
+480 VLTHNTT

-543 ITLTGNQQF
+543 VTLTGNQQF

-590 PNVVGT
+590 TNVIGT
-596 STTFLTSFQEN
+596 TTTFLTSFQEN

-641 YASGTLAKAYPKNI
+641 YSSSTLAKAYPKNI

-669 NTTSMTFTLRN
+669 NTTSMTFTLRS
-680 ATNAVETLEAAAAN
+680 ATNTVETLEAAAAN

-701 KSITTAAIQK
+701 KSVTTAAIQK

-725 FLPFTAN
+725 FLPFAAN

-809 IVTSTNT
+809 IVTSTNSA
-816 TVNTY
+816 VNTY

-826 QIYLASNSL
+826 KIYLASNSL

-858 TANAAN
+858 TSNAAN
-864 FSSATNRITLS
+864 FSSAINQITLS

-915 TTSSFTLQTNQTD
+915 TTSSFALQTNQTD
-928 TSYGISQLIRNPG
+928 TSYGTSQLIRNPG

-1019 TITLAATANLATA
+1019 TTTLAATANLATA

-1211 ETSIIP
+1211 ESSIIP

-1298 VIDPPPAPVPARP
+1298 VINPPPAPVPARP
-1311 EPVVYLVSPPPQP
+1311 EPVTYPVSQPPQP
-1324 EVAPEA
+1324 EVAPAA
-1330 PPAPRPKGRE
+1330 PV
-1340 PGFTD
+1340 T
-1345 GPPAPAAANTVVY
+1345 Y
-1358 VNSPQPVIDP
+1358 VNSSQPALSPLVIT
-1368 PQAVVFPRP
+1368 FPRP
-1377 QWGNLVWF
+1377 QNGNWVWF
-1385 VEHDSAFY
+1385 VEYDSAVY
-1393 IPGDFSTGCQIYSSD
+1393 IPGDFTLGCQIYSSQ
-1408 LGYYNA
+1408 LGYFNA
-1414 CVPVSQPVIGGSNNV
+1414 CEP
-1429 VTTTITNTETTEARI
+1429 VTTTIGPALGNSNNA
-1444 RRKLDTIASIGS
+1444 
-1456 ATIITTT
+1456 IITTIT
-1463 ANTITTTVVSPPV
+1463 NPTTGITSNTIVVSTPAV
-1476 IPGSIYVPTGNTDV
+1476 SGSIYVPTGNTDV
-1490 VLPYVPPTAAANT
+1490 IIGPAPTAAAANT
-1503 ARPPAVEP
+1503 SPPPTVESH
-1511 QIFTIYVDSGA
+1511 IFTIYVDSGA

-1535 INFDPVTGNGMDTTM
+1535 INFDPVTGNGIDTTM
-1550 TGIMGGDV
+1550 TGIMGGDI
-1558 SEAPDAYG
+1558 SDAPDAYG

-1577 GEGREPFYLARYEYE
+1577 GGGREPFYLARYEFE

>member
-74 YDYIK
+74 YDYVK

-109 AIVVNSTTG
+109 AIVINSTTG

-137 TSGQKAFAA
+137 TGDEKAFAA

-174 AQINAVNTNPTGTGY
+174 AQINAVNTNPIGTGY

-212 AIISKY
+212 SIISKY
-218 SGAPNNVSV
+218 SSAPNNVSV
-227 GFSTLEAIVTESTD
+227 GFSTLETIVTESTD

-278 NNFLSIADF
+278 NNFLSIADW

-337 FNTLISSGLAY
+337 FNTLVSSGLAY
-348 VNGYRVQL
+348 LNGYRVQL
-356 ENSYKYEVRKGTDTI
+356 ENSSKYEVRKGIDTI
-371 SLTGQNISASYG
+371 SLTSQNISASYG

-393 YFTLGSTVNL
+393 YFTIGSTVNL

-452 SNIQMNSGKSFSST
+452 SNIQMNSGKAFSST

-480 VLTYNAT
+480 VLTYNTT

-526 FRKNDI
+526 FRKNAI

-543 ITLTGNQQF
+543 VTLTGNQQF

-590 PNVVGT
+590 TNVIGT
-596 STTFLTSFQEN
+596 TTTFLTSFQEN

-669 NTTSMTFTLRN
+669 NTTSMTFTLRS
-680 ATNAVETLEAAAAN
+680 ATNTVETLEAAAAN

-701 KSITTAAIQK
+701 KSVTTAAIQK

-725 FLPFTAN
+725 FLPFAAN

-809 IVTSTNT
+809 IVTSTNSA
-816 TVNTY
+816 VNTY

-864 FSSATNRITLS
+864 FSSATNQITLS

-915 TTSSFTLQTNQTD
+915 TTSSFAIQTNQTD

-1019 TITLAATANLATA
+1019 TTTLAATANLATA

-1093 APPSPST
+1093 TPPSPST

-1126 QPTVTTSVNQTRRYT
+1126 QPTVTTSVNQISRRYT

-1237 LHSHAKTNDV
+1237 LHSHTKTNDV

-1263 TRYRNCTEGYYNW
+1263 TRYRNCTEGQYNW

-1287 AFVDTRIPPQP
+1287 TFVDTRIPPQP
-1298 VIDPPPAPVPARP
+1298 AIDPPPAPVPARP
-1311 EPVVYLVSPPPQP
+1311 EPVTYPVSPPPQP
-1324 EVAPEA
+1324 EVAPA
-1330 PPAPRPKGRE
+1330 VPV
-1340 PGFTD
+1340 T
-1345 GPPAPAAANTVVY
+1345 Y
-1358 VNSPQPVIDP
+1358 VNSSQPAIDP

-1377 QWGNLVWF
+1377 QFGNQVWF
-1385 VEHDSAFY
+1385 VEYDSAVY
-1393 IPGDFSTGCQIYSSD
+1393 IPGDFSTGCQIYNSD

-1414 CVPVSQPVIGGSNNV
+1414 CEPGSQPVIGGSNNF
-1429 VTTTITNTETTEARI
+1429 TTTIVPNMETRI
-1444 RRKLDTIASIGS
+1444 QRTLDKIASIGR
-1456 ATIITTT
+1456 ATIINTT
-1463 ANTITTTVVSPPV
+1463 ANTITTTVVSPPAV
-1476 IPGSIYVPTGNTDV
+1476 SGSIYVPTGNTDV
-1490 VLPYVPPTAAANT
+1490 VLPAVAGPAAANT
-1503 ARPPAVEP
+1503 ARPPAVES
-1511 QIFTIYVDSGA
+1511 QLI
-1522 FGGTGGTTVYTGT
+1522 GTGPY
-1535 INFDPVTGNGMDTTM
+1535 DDDNGLTLAEKVAD
-1550 TGIMGGDV
+1550 IV
-1558 SEAPDAYG
+1558 SRVAQLRARFEF
-1566 GILYEYPIQMG
+1566 
-1577 GEGREPFYLARYEYE
+1577 EP
-1592 P
+1592 

>member
-74 YDYIK
+74 YDYVK

-109 AIVVNSTTG
+109 AIVINSTTG

-137 TSGQKAFAA
+137 TGDEKAFAA

-174 AQINAVNTNPTGTGY
+174 AQINAVNTNPIGTGY

-212 AIISKY
+212 SIISKY
-218 SGAPNNVSV
+218 SSAPNNLSV

-278 NNFLSIADF
+278 NNFLSIADW

-337 FNTLISSGLAY
+337 FNTLVSSGLAY

-356 ENSYKYEVRKGTDTI
+356 ENSSKYEVRKGTDTI

-383 NYIAVKEVAG
+383 NYISVKEVAG
-393 YFTLGSTVNL
+393 YFTIGSTVNL

-452 SNIQMNSGKSFSST
+452 SNIQMNSGKAFSST

-480 VLTYNAT
+480 VLTYNTT

-543 ITLTGNQQF
+543 VTLTGNQQF

-596 STTFLTSFQEN
+596 TTTFLTSFQEN

-669 NTTSMTFTLRN
+669 NTTSMTFTLRS

-701 KSITTAAIQK
+701 KSVTTAAIQK

-725 FLPFTAN
+725 FLPFAAN

-742 STTNTAVSSYV
+742 GVNTSIVVSSYV

-809 IVTSTNT
+809 IVTSTNSA
-816 TVNTY
+816 VNTY

-864 FSSATNRITLS
+864 FSSATNQITLS

-915 TTSSFTLQTNQTD
+915 TTSSFAIQTNQTD

-1298 VIDPPPAPVPARP
+1298 VINPPPAPVPARP
-1311 EPVVYLVSPPPQP
+1311 EPVSAGVVYINGPGPDNGISRAEISPP
-1324 EVAPEA
+1324 AI
-1330 PPAPRPKGRE
+1330 
-1340 PGFTD
+1340 T
-1345 GPPAPAAANTVVY
+1345 
-1358 VNSPQPVIDP
+1358 
-1368 PQAVVFPRP
+1368 FPRP
-1377 QWGNLVWF
+1377 QSGREVWF
-1385 VEHDSAFY
+1385 TEHDTAVI
-1393 IPGDFSTGCQIYSSD
+1393 IPGDFSSGCQVYNSD

-1414 CVPVSQPVIGGSNNV
+1414 CEPVSQPVIGGSNNF
-1429 VTTTITNTETTEARI
+1429 TNTTITNTSNTIQSA
-1444 RRKLDTIASIGS
+1444 LDTIASIGS
-1456 ATIITTT
+1456 ATIIITTP
-1463 ANTITTTVVSPPV
+1463 NTITTTVVSPPAV
-1476 IPGSIYVPTGNTDV
+1476 SGSIYVPTGNTDV
-1490 VLPYVPPTAAANT
+1490 VLPYVPPTAAAT
-1503 ARPPAVEP
+1503 TPPPPAVEP
-1511 QIFTIYVDSGA
+1511 QIFTFTVGGLDIMGTS
-1522 FGGTGGTTVYTGT
+1522 GGTAQYTGT
-1535 INFDPVTGNGMDTTM
+1535 INWDGI
-1550 TGIMGGDV
+1550 TGIDTGITGIIGGDI
-1558 SEAPDAYG
+1558 SDAPDAYG
-1566 GILYEYPIQMG
+1566 GILFDYPSQMSG
-1577 GEGREPFYLARYEYE
+1577 GGSNYWAATRYEAE
-1592 P
+1592 E

>member
-74 YDYIK
+74 YDYVK

-109 AIVVNSTTG
+109 AIVINSTTG

-137 TSGQKAFAA
+137 TGDEKAFAA

-174 AQINAVNTNPTGTGY
+174 AQINAVNTNPIGTGY

-212 AIISKY
+212 SIISKY
-218 SGAPNNVSV
+218 SSAPNNLSV

-278 NNFLSIADF
+278 NNFLSIADW

-337 FNTLISSGLAY
+337 FNTLVSSGLAY

-356 ENSYKYEVRKGTDTI
+356 ENSSKYEVRKGTDTI

-383 NYIAVKEVAG
+383 NYISVKEVAG
-393 YFTLGSTVNL
+393 YFTIGSTVNL

-452 SNIQMNSGKSFSST
+452 SNIQMNSGKAFSST

-480 VLTYNAT
+480 VLTYNTT

-543 ITLTGNQQF
+543 VTLTGNQQF

-596 STTFLTSFQEN
+596 TTTFLTSFQEN

-615 TVNEI
+615 SVNEI

-669 NTTSMTFTLRN
+669 NTTSMTFTLRS

-701 KSITTAAIQK
+701 KSVTTAAIQK

-725 FLPFTAN
+725 FLPFAAN

-742 STTNTAVSSYV
+742 GVNTSIVVSSYV

-809 IVTSTNT
+809 IVTSTNSA
-816 TVNTY
+816 VNTY

-864 FSSATNRITLS
+864 FSSATNQITLS

-915 TTSSFTLQTNQTD
+915 TTSSFAIQTNQTD

-1298 VIDPPPAPVPARP
+1298 VINPPPAPVPARP
-1311 EPVVYLVSPPPQP
+1311 EPVSAGVVYINGPGPDNGISRAEISPP
-1324 EVAPEA
+1324 AI
-1330 PPAPRPKGRE
+1330 
-1340 PGFTD
+1340 T
-1345 GPPAPAAANTVVY
+1345 
-1358 VNSPQPVIDP
+1358 
-1368 PQAVVFPRP
+1368 FPRP
-1377 QWGNLVWF
+1377 QSGREVWF
-1385 VEHDSAFY
+1385 TEHDTAVI
-1393 IPGDFSTGCQIYSSD
+1393 IPGDFSSGCQVYNSD

-1414 CVPVSQPVIGGSNNV
+1414 CEPVSQPVIGGSNNF
-1429 VTTTITNTETTEARI
+1429 TNTTITNTSNTIQSA
-1444 RRKLDTIASIGS
+1444 LDTIASIGS
-1456 ATIITTT
+1456 ATIIITTP
-1463 ANTITTTVVSPPV
+1463 NTITTTVVSPPAV
-1476 IPGSIYVPTGNTDV
+1476 PASIYVPTGNTDV
-1490 VLPYVPPTAAANT
+1490 VLPPVPPTAAAT
-1503 ARPPAVEP
+1503 TPPPPAVEP
-1511 QIFTIYVDSGA
+1511 QICTFTVGGLDIMGTS
-1522 FGGTGGTTVYTGT
+1522 GGTAQYTGT
-1535 INFDPVTGNGMDTTM
+1535 INWDGI
-1550 TGIMGGDV
+1550 TGIDTGITGIIGGDI
-1558 SEAPDAYG
+1558 SDAPDAYG
-1566 GILYEYPIQMG
+1566 GILFDYPSQMSG
-1577 GEGREPFYLARYEYE
+1577 GGSNYWAATRYEAE
-1592 P
+1592 E

>member
-74 YDYIK
+74 YDYVK

-109 AIVVNSTTG
+109 AIVINSTTG

-137 TSGQKAFAA
+137 TGDEKAFAA

-174 AQINAVNTNPTGTGY
+174 AQINAVNTNPIGTGY

-212 AIISKY
+212 AVISKY
-218 SGAPNNVSV
+218 SSAPNNVSV

-278 NNFLSIADF
+278 NNFLSIADW

-337 FNTLISSGLAY
+337 FNTLVSSGLAY

-356 ENSYKYEVRKGTDTI
+356 ENSSKYEVRKGTDTI

-393 YFTLGSTVNL
+393 YFTIGSTVNL

-452 SNIQMNSGKSFSST
+452 SNIQMNSGKAFSST

-480 VLTYNAT
+480 VLTYNTT

-543 ITLTGNQQF
+543 VTLTGNQQF

-596 STTFLTSFQEN
+596 TTTFLTSFQEN

-615 TVNEI
+615 SVNEI

-669 NTTSMTFTLRN
+669 NTTSMTFTLRS

-701 KSITTAAIQK
+701 KSVTTAAIQK

-725 FLPFTAN
+725 FLPFAAN

-809 IVTSTNT
+809 IVTSTNSA
-816 TVNTY
+816 VNTY

-826 QIYLASNSL
+826 KIYLASNSL

-864 FSSATNRITLS
+864 FSSATNQITLS

-915 TTSSFTLQTNQTD
+915 TTSSFAIQTNQTD

-1019 TITLAATANLATA
+1019 TTTLAATANLATA

-1211 ETSIIP
+1211 ESSIIP

-1298 VIDPPPAPVPARP
+1298 VINPPPAPVPARP
-1311 EPVVYLVSPPPQP
+1311 EPVTYPVSQPPQP
-1324 EVAPEA
+1324 EVAPA
-1330 PPAPRPKGRE
+1330 VPVTYGNSSQPA
-1340 PGFTD
+1340 
-1345 GPPAPAAANTVVY
+1345 
-1358 VNSPQPVIDP
+1358 IDP

-1377 QWGNLVWF
+1377 QAGNCVWF
-1385 VEHDSAFY
+1385 VEYDSAVY
-1393 IPGDFSTGCQIYSSD
+1393 IPGDFSSGCQVYNSD

-1414 CVPVSQPVIGGSNNV
+1414 CEPVATTIGPALELSNN
-1429 VTTTITNTETTEARI
+1429 A
-1444 RRKLDTIASIGS
+1444 
-1456 ATIITTT
+1456 
-1463 ANTITTTVVSPPV
+1463 TITTVTNPTTGITSNTIVVSTPAV
-1476 IPGSIYVPTGNTDV
+1476 SGSIYVPTGNTDV
-1490 VLPYVPPTAAANT
+1490 VLPAVPGPAAAT
-1503 ARPPAVEP
+1503 TPSPPAVEP
-1511 QIFTIYVDSGA
+1511 QNFTFTVGGLDIMGTS
-1522 FGGTGGTTVYTGT
+1522 GGTAQYTGT
-1535 INFDPVTGNGMDTTM
+1535 INWDGI
-1550 TGIMGGDV
+1550 TGIDTGITGIIGGDI
-1558 SEAPDAYG
+1558 SDAPDAYG
-1566 GILYEYPIQMG
+1566 GILFDYPIQMQGAG
-1577 GEGREPFYLARYEYE
+1577 GSNYWAATRYEAE
-1592 P
+1592 E

>member
-74 YDYIK
+74 YDYVK

-109 AIVVNSTTG
+109 AIVINSTTG

-137 TSGQKAFAA
+137 TGDEKAFAA
-146 AEELTFYSNTNPSN
+146 AEQLTFYSNTNPSN

-174 AQINAVNTNPTGTGY
+174 AQINAVNTNPIGTGY

-212 AIISKY
+212 SIISKY
-218 SGAPNNVSV
+218 SSAPNNVSV
-227 GFSTLEAIVTESTD
+227 GFSTLETIVTESTD

-278 NNFLSIADF
+278 NNFLSIADW

-337 FNTLISSGLAY
+337 FNTLVSSGLAY
-348 VNGYRVQL
+348 LNGYRVQL
-356 ENSYKYEVRKGTDTI
+356 ENSSKYEVRKGIDTI
-371 SLTGQNISASYG
+371 SLTSQNISASYG

-393 YFTLGSTVNL
+393 YFTIGSTVNL

-452 SNIQMNSGKSFSST
+452 SNIQMNSGKAFSST

-480 VLTYNAT
+480 VLTYNTT

-526 FRKNDI
+526 FRKNAI

-543 ITLTGNQQF
+543 VTLTGNQQF

-590 PNVVGT
+590 TNVIGT
-596 STTFLTSFQEN
+596 TTTFLTSFQEN

-669 NTTSMTFTLRN
+669 NTTSMTFTLRS
-680 ATNAVETLEAAAAN
+680 ATNTVETLEAAAAN

-701 KSITTAAIQK
+701 KSVTTAAIQK

-725 FLPFTAN
+725 FLPFAAN

-809 IVTSTNT
+809 IVTSTNSA
-816 TVNTY
+816 VNTY

-864 FSSATNRITLS
+864 FSSATNQITLS

-915 TTSSFTLQTNQTD
+915 TTSSFALQTNQTD
-928 TSYGISQLIRNPG
+928 TSYGTSQLIRNPG

-1126 QPTVTTSVNQTRRYT
+1126 QPTVTTSVNQISRRYT

-1237 LHSHAKTNDV
+1237 LHSHTKTNDV

-1263 TRYRNCTEGYYNW
+1263 TRYRNCTEGQYNW

-1287 AFVDTRIPPQP
+1287 TFVDTRIPPQP
-1298 VIDPPPAPVPARP
+1298 AIDPPPAPVPARP
-1311 EPVVYLVSPPPQP
+1311 EPVTYPVSPPPQP
-1324 EVAPEA
+1324 EVAPA
-1330 PPAPRPKGRE
+1330 VPV
-1340 PGFTD
+1340 T
-1345 GPPAPAAANTVVY
+1345 Y
-1358 VNSPQPVIDP
+1358 VNSSQPAIDP

-1377 QWGNLVWF
+1377 QFGNQVWF
-1385 VEHDSAFY
+1385 VEYDSAVY
-1393 IPGDFSTGCQIYSSD
+1393 IPGDFSTGCQIYNSD

-1414 CVPVSQPVIGGSNNV
+1414 CEPGSQPVIGGSNNF
-1429 VTTTITNTETTEARI
+1429 TTTIVPNMETRI
-1444 RRKLDTIASIGS
+1444 QRTLDKIASIGR
-1456 ATIITTT
+1456 ATIINTT
-1463 ANTITTTVVSPPV
+1463 ANTITTTVVSPPAV
-1476 IPGSIYVPTGNTDV
+1476 SGSIYVPTGNTDV
-1490 VLPYVPPTAAANT
+1490 VLPAVAGPAAANT
-1503 ARPPAVEP
+1503 ARPPAVES
-1511 QIFTIYVDSGA
+1511 QLI
-1522 FGGTGGTTVYTGT
+1522 GTGPY
-1535 INFDPVTGNGMDTTM
+1535 DDDNGLTLAEKVAD
-1550 TGIMGGDV
+1550 IV
-1558 SEAPDAYG
+1558 SRVAQLRARFEF
-1566 GILYEYPIQMG
+1566 
-1577 GEGREPFYLARYEYE
+1577 EP
-1592 P
+1592 

>member
-74 YDYIK
+74 YDYVK

-109 AIVVNSTTG
+109 AIVINSTTG

-137 TSGQKAFAA
+137 TGDEKAFAA
-146 AEELTFYSNTNPSN
+146 AEQLTFYSNTNPSN

-174 AQINAVNTNPTGTGY
+174 AQINAVNTNPIGTGY

-212 AIISKY
+212 SIISKY
-218 SGAPNNVSV
+218 SSAPNNVSV
-227 GFSTLEAIVTESTD
+227 GFSTLETIVTESTD

-278 NNFLSIADF
+278 NNFLSIADW

-337 FNTLISSGLAY
+337 FNTLVSSGLAY
-348 VNGYRVQL
+348 LNGYRVQL
-356 ENSYKYEVRKGTDTI
+356 ENSSKYEVRKGIDTI
-371 SLTGQNISASYG
+371 SLTSQNISASYG

-393 YFTLGSTVNL
+393 YFTIGSTVNL

-452 SNIQMNSGKSFSST
+452 SNIQMNSGKAFSST

-480 VLTYNAT
+480 VLTYNTT

-526 FRKNDI
+526 FRKNAI

-543 ITLTGNQQF
+543 VTLTGNQQF

-590 PNVVGT
+590 TNVIGT
-596 STTFLTSFQEN
+596 TTTFLTSFQEN

-669 NTTSMTFTLRN
+669 NTTSMTFTLRS
-680 ATNAVETLEAAAAN
+680 ATNTVETLEAAAAN

-701 KSITTAAIQK
+701 KSVTTAAIQK

-725 FLPFTAN
+725 FLPFAAN

-809 IVTSTNT
+809 IVTSTNSA
-816 TVNTY
+816 VNTY

-864 FSSATNRITLS
+864 FSSATNQITLS

-915 TTSSFTLQTNQTD
+915 TTSSFALQTNQTD
-928 TSYGISQLIRNPG
+928 TSYGTSQLIRNPG

-1019 TITLAATANLATA
+1019 TTTLAATANLATA

-1093 APPSPST
+1093 TPPSPST

-1126 QPTVTTSVNQTRRYT
+1126 QPTVTTSVNQISRRYT

-1237 LHSHAKTNDV
+1237 LHSHTKTNDV

-1263 TRYRNCTEGYYNW
+1263 TRYRNCTEGQYNW

-1287 AFVDTRIPPQP
+1287 TFVDTRIPPQP
-1298 VIDPPPAPVPARP
+1298 AIDPPPAPVPARP
-1311 EPVVYLVSPPPQP
+1311 EPVTYPVSPPPQP
-1324 EVAPEA
+1324 EVAPA
-1330 PPAPRPKGRE
+1330 VPV
-1340 PGFTD
+1340 T
-1345 GPPAPAAANTVVY
+1345 Y
-1358 VNSPQPVIDP
+1358 VNSSQPAIDP

-1377 QWGNLVWF
+1377 QFGNQVWF
-1385 VEHDSAFY
+1385 VEYDSAVY
-1393 IPGDFSTGCQIYSSD
+1393 IPGDFSTGCQIYNSD

-1414 CVPVSQPVIGGSNNV
+1414 CEPGSQPVIGGSNNF
-1429 VTTTITNTETTEARI
+1429 TTTIVPNMETRI
-1444 RRKLDTIASIGS
+1444 QRTLDKIASIGR
-1456 ATIITTT
+1456 ATIINTT
-1463 ANTITTTVVSPPV
+1463 ANTITTTVVSPPAV
-1476 IPGSIYVPTGNTDV
+1476 SGSIYVPTGNTDV
-1490 VLPYVPPTAAANT
+1490 VLPAVAGPAAANT
-1503 ARPPAVEP
+1503 ARPPAVES
-1511 QIFTIYVDSGA
+1511 QLI
-1522 FGGTGGTTVYTGT
+1522 GTGPY
-1535 INFDPVTGNGMDTTM
+1535 DDDNGLTLAEKVAD
-1550 TGIMGGDV
+1550 IV
-1558 SEAPDAYG
+1558 SRVAQLRARFEF
-1566 GILYEYPIQMG
+1566 
-1577 GEGREPFYLARYEYE
+1577 EP
-1592 P
+1592 

>member
-74 YDYIK
+74 YDYVK

-109 AIVVNSTTG
+109 AIVINSTTG

-137 TSGQKAFAA
+137 TGDEKAFAA

-174 AQINAVNTNPTGTGY
+174 AQINAVNTNPIGTGY

-212 AIISKY
+212 SIISKY
-218 SGAPNNVSV
+218 SSAPNNLSV

-278 NNFLSIADF
+278 NNFLSIADW

-337 FNTLISSGLAY
+337 FNTLVSSGLAY

-356 ENSYKYEVRKGTDTI
+356 ENSSKYEVRKGTDTI

-383 NYIAVKEVAG
+383 NYISVKEVAG
-393 YFTLGSTVNL
+393 YFTIGSTVNL

-452 SNIQMNSGKSFSST
+452 SNIQMNSGKAFSST

-480 VLTYNAT
+480 VLTYNTT

-543 ITLTGNQQF
+543 VTLTGNQQF

-596 STTFLTSFQEN
+596 TTTFLTSFQEN

-669 NTTSMTFTLRN
+669 NTTSMTFTLRS

-701 KSITTAAIQK
+701 KSVTTAAIQK

-725 FLPFTAN
+725 FLPFAAN

-742 STTNTAVSSYV
+742 GVNTSIVVSSYV

-809 IVTSTNT
+809 IVTSTNSA
-816 TVNTY
+816 VNTY

-864 FSSATNRITLS
+864 FSSATNQITLS

-915 TTSSFTLQTNQTD
+915 TTSSFAIQTNQTD

-1298 VIDPPPAPVPARP
+1298 VINPPPAPVPARP
-1311 EPVVYLVSPPPQP
+1311 EPVSAGVVYINGPGPDNGISRAEISPP
-1324 EVAPEA
+1324 AI
-1330 PPAPRPKGRE
+1330 
-1340 PGFTD
+1340 T
-1345 GPPAPAAANTVVY
+1345 
-1358 VNSPQPVIDP
+1358 
-1368 PQAVVFPRP
+1368 FPRP
-1377 QWGNLVWF
+1377 QSGTIVWF
-1385 VEHDSAFY
+1385 TEHDTAVI
-1393 IPGDFSTGCQIYSSD
+1393 IPGDFSSGCQVYNSD

-1414 CVPVSQPVIGGSNNV
+1414 CEPVSQPVIGGSNNL
-1429 VTTTITNTETTEARI
+1429 TNTTITNTSNTIQSA
-1444 RRKLDTIASIGS
+1444 LDTIASIGS
-1456 ATIITTT
+1456 ATIIITTP
-1463 ANTITTTVVSPPV
+1463 NTITTTVVSPPAV
-1476 IPGSIYVPTGNTDV
+1476 PASIYVPTGNTDV
-1490 VLPYVPPTAAANT
+1490 VLPAVPAPAAAT
-1503 ARPPAVEP
+1503 TPPPPAVEP
-1511 QIFTIYVDSGA
+1511 QNFTFTTGGFDIMGTS
-1522 FGGTGGTTVYTGT
+1522 GGTAQYTGT
-1535 INFDPVTGNGMDTTM
+1535 INWDGI
-1550 TGIMGGDV
+1550 TGIDTGITGIIGGDI
-1558 SEAPDAYG
+1558 SDAPDAYG
-1566 GILYEYPIQMG
+1566 GILFDYPSQMSG
-1577 GEGREPFYLARYEYE
+1577 GGSNYWAATRYEAE
-1592 P
+1592 E

>member
-74 YDYIK
+74 YDYVK

-109 AIVVNSTTG
+109 AIVINSTTG

-137 TSGQKAFAA
+137 TGDEKAFAA

-174 AQINAVNTNPTGTGY
+174 AQINAVNTNPIGTGY

-212 AIISKY
+212 SVISKY
-218 SGAPNNVSV
+218 SSAPNNLSV
-227 GFSTLEAIVTESTD
+227 GFSTLETIVTESTD

-278 NNFLSIADF
+278 NNFLSIADW

-337 FNTLISSGLAY
+337 FNTLVSSGLAY

-356 ENSYKYEVRKGTDTI
+356 ENSSKYEVRKGIDTI

-393 YFTLGSTVNL
+393 YFTIGSTVNL

-416 ASISPVGTVIG
+416 ASISPAGTVIG

-452 SNIQMNSGKSFSST
+452 SNIQMNSGKAFSST

-480 VLTYNAT
+480 VLTYNTT
-487 LASNVATLVDPNFS
+487 LASNVATLIDPNFS

-526 FRKNDI
+526 FRKND
-532 VNVNS
+532 VVSVNS

-543 ITLTGNQQF
+543 VTLTGNQQF

-590 PNVVGT
+590 TNVIGT
-596 STTFLTSFQEN
+596 TTTFLTSFQEN

-669 NTTSMTFTLRN
+669 NTTSMTFTLRS

-701 KSITTAAIQK
+701 KSVTTAAIQK

-725 FLPFTAN
+725 FLPFAAN

-742 STTNTAVSSYV
+742 GVNTSIVVSSYV

-809 IVTSTNT
+809 IVTSTNSA
-816 TVNTY
+816 VNTY

-864 FSSATNRITLS
+864 FSSATNQITLS

-915 TTSSFTLQTNQTD
+915 TTSSFAIQTNQTD

-1081 NIIEGQAAEAPQ
+1081 NIIEGQAAEAPLP
-1093 APPSPST
+1093 PPSPST

-1126 QPTVTTSVNQTRRYT
+1126 QPTVITSVNQTRRYT
-1141 MKDINGLNKRI
+1141 MKDINGLNNRI

-1204 FASFDPA
+1204 FASFDPE

-1298 VIDPPPAPVPARP
+1298 VINPPPAPVPARP
-1311 EPVVYLVSPPPQP
+1311 EPVSAGVVYINGPGPDNGISRAEISPP
-1324 EVAPEA
+1324 AI
-1330 PPAPRPKGRE
+1330 
-1340 PGFTD
+1340 T
-1345 GPPAPAAANTVVY
+1345 
-1358 VNSPQPVIDP
+1358 
-1368 PQAVVFPRP
+1368 FPRP
-1377 QWGNLVWF
+1377 QFGNQVWF
-1385 VEHDSAFY
+1385 TEYDAAVY
-1393 IPGDFSTGCQIYSSD
+1393 IPGDFSSGCQVYNSD

-1414 CVPVSQPVIGGSNNV
+1414 CEPVSQPVIGGSNNF
-1429 VTTTITNTETTEARI
+1429 TNTTITNTSNTIQSA
-1444 RRKLDTIASIGS
+1444 LDTIASIGS
-1456 ATIITTT
+1456 ATIIITTP
-1463 ANTITTTVVSPPV
+1463 NTITTTVVSPPAV
-1476 IPGSIYVPTGNTDV
+1476 SGSIYVPTGNTDV
-1490 VLPYVPPTAAANT
+1490 VLPAVPGPAAAT
-1503 ARPPAVEP
+1503 TPPPPAVEP
-1511 QIFTIYVDSGA
+1511 QIFTFTVGGLDIMGTS
-1522 FGGTGGTTVYTGT
+1522 GGTAQYTGT
-1535 INFDPVTGNGMDTTM
+1535 INWDGI
-1550 TGIMGGDV
+1550 TGIDTGITGIIGGDI
-1558 SEAPDAYG
+1558 SDAPDAYG
-1566 GILYEYPIQMG
+1566 GILFDYPSQMSG
-1577 GEGREPFYLARYEYE
+1577 GGSNYWAATRYEAE
-1592 P
+1592 E

>member
-1 MPLDTNFNVDPYYDD
+1 
-16 FDEAKN
+16 
-22 FHKILFRPAVA
+22 
-33 VQARELTQLQ
+33 
-43 TILQNQ
+43 
-49 IERFGDNIFIE
+49 
-60 GTVIQGCSISTDSA
+60 
-74 YDYIK
+74 
-79 LPDLRV
+79 
-85 DGQTTVPSDYEGL
+85 
-98 RVVSATASNLQ
+98 
-109 AIVVNSTTG
+109 
-118 LESQNPDLHTI
+118 
-129 YIKYLNTG
+129 
-137 TSGQKAFAA
+137 
-146 AEELTFYSNTNPSN
+146 
-160 TTTLS
+160 
-165 TSLTVKVAP
+165 
-174 AQINAVNTNPTGTGY
+174 
-189 AFTIG
+189 
-194 EGIIFQKGFFI
+194 
-205 KVESPIT
+205 
-212 AIISKY
+212 
-218 SGAPNNVSV
+218 
-227 GFSTLEAIVTESTD
+227 
-241 ASLLDNASG
+241 
-250 YTNVNAP
+250 
-257 GANRLKL
+257 
-264 TPTLTVANS
+264 
-273 NALPS
+273 
-278 NNFLSIADF
+278 
-287 NNGNLVKLKQTTEY
+287 
-301 NVINKEMARREYETN
+301 
-316 GDFVVNPFK
+316 
-325 LNSDVNPANSST
+325 
-337 FNTLISSGLAY
+337 
-348 VNGYRVQL
+348 
-356 ENSYKYEVRKGTDTI
+356 
-371 SLTGQNISASYG
+371 
-383 NYIAVKEVAG
+383 
-393 YFTLGSTVNL
+393 
-403 YDTVTSALTNRAY
+403 
-416 ASISPVGTVIG
+416 
-427 TATVLSFSYA
+427 
-437 SGTVDTPDAQYYLYL
+437 
-452 SNIQMNSGKSFSST
+452 MNSGKAFSST

-480 VLTYNAT
+480 VLTYNTT

-543 ITLTGNQQF
+543 VTLTGNQQF

-596 STTFLTSFQEN
+596 TTTFLTSFQEN

-669 NTTSMTFTLRN
+669 NTTSMTFTLRS

-701 KSITTAAIQK
+701 KSVTTAAIQK

-725 FLPFTAN
+725 FLPFAAN

-742 STTNTAVSSYV
+742 GVNTSIVVSSYV

-809 IVTSTNT
+809 IVTSTNSA
-816 TVNTY
+816 VNTY

-864 FSSATNRITLS
+864 FSSATNQITLS

-915 TTSSFTLQTNQTD
+915 TTSSFAIQTNQTD

-1237 LHSHAKTNDV
+1237 LHSHTKTNDV

-1298 VIDPPPAPVPARP
+1298 VINPPPAPVPARP
-1311 EPVVYLVSPPPQP
+1311 EPVSAGVVYINGPGPDNGISRAEISPP
-1324 EVAPEA
+1324 AI
-1330 PPAPRPKGRE
+1330 
-1340 PGFTD
+1340 T
-1345 GPPAPAAANTVVY
+1345 
-1358 VNSPQPVIDP
+1358 
-1368 PQAVVFPRP
+1368 FPRP
-1377 QWGNLVWF
+1377 QSGREVWF
-1385 VEHDSAFY
+1385 TEHDTAVI
-1393 IPGDFSTGCQIYSSD
+1393 IPGDFNSGCQVYNSD

-1414 CVPVSQPVIGGSNNV
+1414 CEPVSQPVIGGSNNF
-1429 VTTTITNTETTEARI
+1429 TNTTITNTSNTIQSA
-1444 RRKLDTIASIGS
+1444 LDTIASIGS
-1456 ATIITTT
+1456 ATIIITTP
-1463 ANTITTTVVSPPV
+1463 NTITTTVVSPPAV
-1476 IPGSIYVPTGNTDV
+1476 SGSIYVPTGNTDV
-1490 VLPYVPPTAAANT
+1490 VLPYVPPTAAAT
-1503 ARPPAVEP
+1503 TPPPPAVEP
-1511 QIFTIYVDSGA
+1511 QNFTFTTGGFDIMGTS
-1522 FGGTGGTTVYTGT
+1522 GGTAQYTGT
-1535 INFDPVTGNGMDTTM
+1535 INWDGI
-1550 TGIMGGDV
+1550 TGIDTGITGIIGGDI
-1558 SEAPDAYG
+1558 SDAPDAYG
-1566 GILYEYPIQMG
+1566 GILFDYPSQMSG
-1577 GEGREPFYLARYEYE
+1577 GGSNYWAATRYEAE
-1592 P
+1592 E

>member
-74 YDYIK
+74 YDYVK

-109 AIVVNSTTG
+109 AIVINSTTG

-137 TSGQKAFAA
+137 TGDEKAFAA

-174 AQINAVNTNPTGTGY
+174 AQINAVNTNPIGTGY

-212 AIISKY
+212 SIISKY
-218 SGAPNNVSV
+218 SSAPNNLSV

-278 NNFLSIADF
+278 NNFLSIADW

-337 FNTLISSGLAY
+337 FNTLVSSGLAY

-356 ENSYKYEVRKGTDTI
+356 ENSSKYEVRKGTDTI
-371 SLTGQNISASYG
+371 SLTSQNISASYG
-383 NYIAVKEVAG
+383 NYISVKEVAG
-393 YFTLGSTVNL
+393 YFTIGSTVNL

-452 SNIQMNSGKSFSST
+452 SNIQMNSGKAFSST

-480 VLTYNAT
+480 VLTYNTT

-543 ITLTGNQQF
+543 VTLTGNQQF

-596 STTFLTSFQEN
+596 TTTFLTSFQEN

-669 NTTSMTFTLRN
+669 NTTSMTFTLRS

-701 KSITTAAIQK
+701 KSVTTAAIQK

-725 FLPFTAN
+725 FLPFAAN

-742 STTNTAVSSYV
+742 GVNTSIVVSSYV

-809 IVTSTNT
+809 IVTSTNSA
-816 TVNTY
+816 VNTY

-864 FSSATNRITLS
+864 FSSATNQITLS

-915 TTSSFTLQTNQTD
+915 TTSSFAIQTNQTD

-1298 VIDPPPAPVPARP
+1298 VINPPPAPVPARP
-1311 EPVVYLVSPPPQP
+1311 EPVSAGVVYINGPGPDNGISRAEISPP
-1324 EVAPEA
+1324 AI
-1330 PPAPRPKGRE
+1330 
-1340 PGFTD
+1340 T
-1345 GPPAPAAANTVVY
+1345 
-1358 VNSPQPVIDP
+1358 
-1368 PQAVVFPRP
+1368 FPRP
-1377 QWGNLVWF
+1377 QSGTIVWF
-1385 VEHDSAFY
+1385 TEHDTAVI
-1393 IPGDFSTGCQIYSSD
+1393 IPGDFSSGCQVYNSD

-1414 CVPVSQPVIGGSNNV
+1414 CEPVSQPVIGGSNNF
-1429 VTTTITNTETTEARI
+1429 TNTTITNTSNTIQSA
-1444 RRKLDTIASIGS
+1444 LDTIASIGS
-1456 ATIITTT
+1456 ATIIITTP
-1463 ANTITTTVVSPPV
+1463 NTITTTVVSPPAV
-1476 IPGSIYVPTGNTDV
+1476 PASIYVPTGNTDV
-1490 VLPYVPPTAAANT
+1490 VLPAVPAPAAAT
-1503 ARPPAVEP
+1503 TPPPPAVEP
-1511 QIFTIYVDSGA
+1511 QIFTFTVGGLDIMGTS
-1522 FGGTGGTTVYTGT
+1522 GGTAQYTGT
-1535 INFDPVTGNGMDTTM
+1535 INWDGI
-1550 TGIMGGDV
+1550 TGIDTGITGIIGGDI
-1558 SEAPDAYG
+1558 SDAPDAYG
-1566 GILYEYPIQMG
+1566 GILFDYPSQMG
-1577 GEGREPFYLARYEYE
+1577 GGGSNYWAATRYEAE
-1592 P
+1592 E

>member
-74 YDYIK
+74 YDYVK

-109 AIVVNSTTG
+109 AIVINSTTG

-137 TSGQKAFAA
+137 TGDEKAFAA

-174 AQINAVNTNPTGTGY
+174 AQINAVNTNPIGTGY

-212 AIISKY
+212 SIISKY
-218 SGAPNNVSV
+218 SSAPNNLSV

-278 NNFLSIADF
+278 NNFLSIADW

-337 FNTLISSGLAY
+337 FNTLVSSGLAY

-356 ENSYKYEVRKGTDTI
+356 ENSSKYEVRKGTDTI

-383 NYIAVKEVAG
+383 NYISVKEVAG
-393 YFTLGSTVNL
+393 YFTIGSTVNL

-452 SNIQMNSGKSFSST
+452 SNIQMNSGKAFSST

-480 VLTYNAT
+480 VLTYNTT

-543 ITLTGNQQF
+543 VTLTGNQQF

-596 STTFLTSFQEN
+596 TTTFLTSFQEN

-641 YASGTLAKAYPKNI
+641 YASSTLAKAYPKNI

-669 NTTSMTFTLRN
+669 NTTSMTFTLRS

-701 KSITTAAIQK
+701 KSVTTAAIQK

-725 FLPFTAN
+725 FLPFAAN

-742 STTNTAVSSYV
+742 GVNTSIVVSSYV

-809 IVTSTNT
+809 IVTSTNSA
-816 TVNTY
+816 VNTY

-864 FSSATNRITLS
+864 FSSATNQITLS

-915 TTSSFTLQTNQTD
+915 TTSSFAIQTNQTD

-1298 VIDPPPAPVPARP
+1298 VINPPPAPVPARP
-1311 EPVVYLVSPPPQP
+1311 EPVSAGVVYINGPGPDNGISRAEISPP
-1324 EVAPEA
+1324 AI
-1330 PPAPRPKGRE
+1330 
-1340 PGFTD
+1340 T
-1345 GPPAPAAANTVVY
+1345 
-1358 VNSPQPVIDP
+1358 
-1368 PQAVVFPRP
+1368 FPRP
-1377 QWGNLVWF
+1377 QSGSEVWF
-1385 VEHDSAFY
+1385 TEHDTAVI
-1393 IPGDFSTGCQIYSSD
+1393 IPGDFSSGCQVYNSD

-1414 CVPVSQPVIGGSNNV
+1414 CEPVSQPVIGGSNNF
-1429 VTTTITNTETTEARI
+1429 TNTTITNTSNTIQSA
-1444 RRKLDTIASIGS
+1444 LDTIASIGS
-1456 ATIITTT
+1456 ATIIITTP
-1463 ANTITTTVVSPPV
+1463 NTITTTVVSPPAV
-1476 IPGSIYVPTGNTDV
+1476 PASIYVPTGNTDV
-1490 VLPYVPPTAAANT
+1490 VLPYVPPTAAAT
-1503 ARPPAVEP
+1503 TPSPPAVEP
-1511 QIFTIYVDSGA
+1511 QNFTFTVGGFDIMGTS
-1522 FGGTGGTTVYTGT
+1522 GGTAQYTGT
-1535 INFDPVTGNGMDTTM
+1535 INWDGITGIDTGVTG
-1550 TGIMGGDV
+1550 IIGGDI
-1558 SEAPDAYG
+1558 SDAPDAYG
-1566 GILYEYPIQMG
+1566 GILFDYPSQMG
-1577 GEGREPFYLARYEYE
+1577 GGGSNYWAATRYEAE
-1592 P
+1592 E